1 MSERHLAS
9 PLQKKESLTHSPKA
23 KTLITTLTSQ
33 QNHPR
38 QYGLVFLNVSKNFRC
53 MIIYFA
59 LISPYWYLRLK
70 GLWLMYPAPPSICF
84 LFFSQCTYF
93 YFSVFWILVCSI
105 LFILLIDILL
115 LPYQQ
120 ILQFNWYANKV
131 MIILDGPVL
140 SKNWLSSLPLQY
152 EKKNHVGVR
161 KTHKHFWCMYFHSAP
176 FGCTYCI
183 QHGCKA

>member
-1 MSERHLAS
+1 MSVWVPSWVSLFKRSKRPYRGIKVRKEHFAAHFYGLGFRQVEGGLGVRETFGFPPSKERITHT
-9 PLQKKESLTHSPKA
+9 LTQSEN
-23 KTLITTLTSQ
+23 TDYNTDITTKWPQTVWAS
-33 QNHPR
+33 
-38 QYGLVFLNVSKNFRC
+38 VSKCLENFRC

-140 SKNWLSSLPLQY
+140 SKN
-152 EKKNHVGVR
+152 
-161 KTHKHFWCMYFHSAP
+161 
-176 FGCTYCI
+176 
-183 QHGCKA
+183 